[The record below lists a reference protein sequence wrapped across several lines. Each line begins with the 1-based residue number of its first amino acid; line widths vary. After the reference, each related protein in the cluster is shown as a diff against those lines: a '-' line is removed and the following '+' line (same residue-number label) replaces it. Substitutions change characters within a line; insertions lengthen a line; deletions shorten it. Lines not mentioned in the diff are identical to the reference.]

1 MESQT
6 TVLPQISAACELIWG
21 PAHST
26 ESEIGNIFEQWSQG
40 FTFSDDCKSALVQE
54 KGGPCAVI
62 VPAQAYIIKYLLF
75 DSEIQ
80 LVDVTD
86 EQRQKALERSLQSIL
101 LNVAS
106 DTIHIAKLS
115 QQLDGLSSVEFHKQL
130 ILQSYNSSEIEN
142 HIGSLTETW
151 CQNFGVMS
159 FLYSIV
165 LTRGVENVISDI
177 GIMGDPSLV
186 DNTFGH
192 GNQSLLNLILT
203 GVATPNVFDYTR
215 SIDGMDL
222 MGVAKKN
229 DIGFLTLL
237 EALRYCKVG
246 DFLKCPEYPIW
257 IIGSESHLSLLFS
270 TERSLCVSE
279 DSPFK
284 VARAAFDT
292 FDCEGN
298 GFIPVTDLPNVL
310 EKLEMVSEEEYVEF
324 MKERL
329 DPDST
334 GIILFPAFI
343 EEFVPGALEKQDDA
357 FQNKQFVVHHYNG
370 LKQSNSDR
378 KVAYRLGAAAIYM
391 EYSQVMEAST
401 APTPLLRVLRTKWP
415 TIEIDW
421 QSQPSIS

>member
-1 MESQT
+1 MESQP
-6 TVLPQISAACELIWG
+6 TVLPQISASCELIWG
-21 PAHST
+21 SGFST
-26 ESEIGNIFEQWSQG
+26 DTEIGNIFEQWSQG
-40 FTFSDDCKSALVQE
+40 FTFSDDCKSALVQG

-62 VPAQAYIIKYLLF
+62 VPAQAYIIKHLIF

-80 LVDVTD
+80 LADVTE
-86 EQRQKALERSLQSIL
+86 EQAQKALEQSLQYIF

-115 QQLDGLSSVEFHKQL
+115 QQLDAVSSVEFHKHL
-130 ILQSYNSSEIEN
+130 TLQSFSTSEIGN
-142 HIGSLTETW
+142 HIQGLTESW
-151 CQNFGVMS
+151 RGDFGVMS

-165 LTRGVENVISDI
+165 LTRGIENIVSDI

-203 GVATPNVFDYTR
+203 GAATPNVFDYTR

-222 MGVAKKN
+222 VGVTQKT

-270 TERSLCVSE
+270 AERSLCVSE
-279 DSPFK
+279 KSPFK
-284 VARAAFDT
+284 IARAAFDT

-310 EKLEMVSEEEYVEF
+310 EKLDMVSEEEYVEF
-324 MKERL
+324 MKDRL

-343 EEFVPGALEKQDDA
+343 EEFVPGAWEKQDEA
-357 FQNKQFVVHHYNG
+357 FQNKQFVVQHYNG
-370 LKQSNSDR
+370 LRQSNSDK
-378 KVAYRLGAAAIYM
+378 KVTYRLGAAAIYM
-391 EYSQVMEAST
+391 EYNQVMEAST
-401 APTPLLRVLRTKWP
+401 APTSLLRVLRTKWP

>member
-1 MESQT
+1 
-6 TVLPQISAACELIWG
+6 
-21 PAHST
+21 
-26 ESEIGNIFEQWSQG
+26 
-40 FTFSDDCKSALVQE
+40 
-54 KGGPCAVI
+54 
-62 VPAQAYIIKYLLF
+62 
-75 DSEIQ
+75 
-80 LVDVTD
+80 
-86 EQRQKALERSLQSIL
+86 
-101 LNVAS
+101 
-106 DTIHIAKLS
+106 
-115 QQLDGLSSVEFHKQL
+115 
-130 ILQSYNSSEIEN
+130 
-142 HIGSLTETW
+142 
-151 CQNFGVMS
+151 MS

-165 LTRGVENVISDI
+165 LTRGVENIVSDI

-203 GVATPNVFDYTR
+203 GAATPNVFDYSR

-222 MGVAKKN
+222 VGVTKKN

-270 TERSLCVSE
+270 NERSLCVSE

-310 EKLEMVSEEEYVEF
+310 EKLDMVSEEDYVEF

-343 EEFVPGALEKQDDA
+343 EEFVPGAWEKQDQSV
-357 FQNKQFVVHHYNG
+357 QNKQFVVHHYNG
-370 LKQSNSDR
+370 LRQSNCDR
-378 KVAYRLGAAAIYM
+378 KVDYRLGAAAIYM
-391 EYSQVMEAST
+391 EYNQVMEAST

>member
-1 MESQT
+1 MESQA
-6 TVLPQISAACELIWG
+6 TVLPQISAACQLIWG
-21 PAHST
+21 GSYST
-26 ESEIGNIFEQWSQG
+26 ENEIGNIFEQWSQG
-40 FTFSDDCKSALVQE
+40 FTFSDDCKSALIQE

-62 VPAQAYIIKYLLF
+62 VPAQAYIIKHLLF
-75 DSEIQ
+75 DSEVE
-80 LVDVTD
+80 LADVTD
-86 EQRQKALERSLQSIL
+86 EQRQKALEQALQSIL
-101 LNVAS
+101 VNVSAG
-106 DTIHIAKLS
+106 TVQIAKLS
-115 QQLDGLSSVEFHKQL
+115 QQLGSTSSVEFHKHL
-130 ILQSYNSSEIEN
+130 TLETLNSSEIEN
-142 HIGSLTETW
+142 HISSWTESW
-151 CQNFGVMS
+151 CSNFGVMS

-165 LTRGVENVISDI
+165 LTRGVENIVSDI

-203 GVATPNVFDYTR
+203 GAATPNVFDYTR

-222 MGVAKKN
+222 VGVTKKN

-270 TERSLCVSE
+270 NDRSLCVNE
-279 DSPFK
+279 NSPFK

-310 EKLEMVSEEEYVEF
+310 EKLDMVSEEDYVEF

-343 EEFVPGALEKQDDA
+343 EEFVPGAWEKQDQSL
-357 FQNKQFVVHHYNG
+357 QNKQFVVHHYNG
-370 LKQSNSDR
+370 LRQSNFDS
-378 KVAYRLGAAAIYM
+378 KVNYRLGAAAVYL
-391 EYSQVMEAST
+391 EYNQVMEAST